1 MASKV
6 FISWSGELSKKIAE
20 EVRLWLPGVLQ
31 FVKPYFT
38 PNDIE
43 KGTRWSTEI
52 ASELES
58 SNAGIICL
66 TKDNINKPW
75 ILFEAGALSKN
86 FGKVNVCTILF
97 NLDNADL
104 TGPLTSFQATRFDK
118 TDFKKL
124 LTTINNTGSDSKLES
139 AVLNDVFEMWWPKL
153 ELKINEILKNHVEES
168 TNNVRS
174 ERDILE
180 EVLELTRINSN
191 RMPRRGEVSRGTIHR
206 LIETI
211 QEVQYRMMN
220 FGGKESMMLLEELS
234 RPIKDLCMELDS
246 PELYERFM
254 MNNKRMFHE
263 RDIDRIREKEMII
276 KAQELITKDKLKS

>member
-6 FISWSGELSKKIAE
+6 FISWSGDLSKKLAE
-20 EVRLWLPGVLQ
+20 EVRIWLPGVLQ

-43 KGTRWSTEI
+43 KGTRWSSEI
-52 ASELES
+52 ANELES

-86 FGKVNVCTILF
+86 FGKSNVCTILF

-124 LTTINNTGSDSKLES
+124 LVTINSTGLESKLES
-139 AVLNDVFEMWWPKL
+139 GVLNDVFEMWWPKL
-153 ELKINEILKNHVEES
+153 ELRIKEILNTHVVSSEDNLR
-168 TNNVRS
+168 T

-180 EVLELTRINSN
+180 EVLELTRINSKRLPN
-191 RMPRRGEVSRGTIHR
+191 R
-206 LIETI
+206 
-211 QEVQYRMMN
+211 N
-220 FGGKESMMLLEELS
+220 DLS
-234 RPIKDLCMELDS
+234 RINVNRIFEIFIEMQFQSNKNGVIDTNQNWVDTRERIKNLCIELDS
-246 PELYERFM
+246 PELYEKYLMMTEKGFFNLDNTIRDKRFSE
-254 MNNKRMFHE
+254 NSY
-263 RDIDRIREKEMII
+263 I
-276 KAQELITKDKLKS
+276 KKGGRSSDLI